1 MKTDLIKRFQIFQE
15 KLDKIEILVIINKD
29 EKNYGVSVE
38 KIFKEIKTRYDKIF
52 NFEVDVEVK
61 NVEKLKTEKKNEELP
76 PSVLSKIDVW
86 KYL

>member
-61 NVEKLKTEKKNEELP
+61 NVEKLKTEQKNEELP